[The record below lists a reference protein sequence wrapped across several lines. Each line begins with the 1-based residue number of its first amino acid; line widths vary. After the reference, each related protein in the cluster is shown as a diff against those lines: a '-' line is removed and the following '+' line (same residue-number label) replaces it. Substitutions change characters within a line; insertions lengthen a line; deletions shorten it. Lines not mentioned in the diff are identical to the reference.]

1 MILRTGE
8 LDCSVYDRSVTK
20 RLTGVWKTPA
30 DKAQAGAAVRAAGI
44 SPEGISTETATAVQT
59 IGVDIVLSGVVSGA
73 VNSLAAKGARAEEL
87 SAELLLPVGSEE
99 ALLRRIT
106 DQLKDQA
113 QRAAVKAAGFRAEV
127 TGAVTRP
134 VLVITASGSICW
146 PPRSECAASDE
157 ILILGY
163 IGLEGTALLAKSCR
177 QELEKRFPVRF
188 LEQAAA
194 LDEEL
199 FLTQAVEAMERMDI
213 CPSCRIPVLTGGI
226 YAALWNMT
234 EACRHGFDIELTQI
248 PLRQETI
255 ELTDYYGINPY
266 QLCSA
271 GAMLAVVEDAQK
283 AAGDLADAGYFA
295 RPIGRLRTDRDRRIH
310 NGEEVQSLNRPEAD
324 SILQVLGGRK

>member
-20 RLTGVWKTPA
+20 RLVGVWKKPVARTQTDDSA
-30 DKAQAGAAVRAAGI
+30 RAAGI
-44 SPEGISTETATAVQT
+44 SPEEIPVETATAVQT
-59 IGVDIVLSGVVSGA
+59 IGTDTALSGAVSGA
-73 VNSLAAKGARAEEL
+73 INSLAAKGARAEEL
-87 SAELLLPVGSEE
+87 SAELLLPEGSEE

-113 QRAAVKAAGFRAEV
+113 QRAAVKVAGFRAEV
-127 TGAVTRP
+127 TDAVTRP
-134 VLVITASGSICW
+134 VIVITASGSVCW
-146 PPRSECAASDE
+146 PCKSGGAAPDE
-157 ILILGY
+157 ILILGCV
-163 IGLEGTALLAKSCR
+163 GLEGTALLARACR

-199 FLTQAVEAMERMDI
+199 YLTQAVETMDHIGI
-213 CPSCRIPVLTGGI
+213 CSACRVPVLTGGI
-226 YAALWNMT
+226 YAALWRMT
-234 EACRHGFDIELTQI
+234 EACRRGFDIELTQI

-283 AAGDLADAGYFA
+283 AAEQLADAGYFA
-295 RPIGRLRTDRDRRIH
+295 RPIGRLRGDRDRRVH